1 MNSIDIQGLILLA
14 PPLLFA
20 LTIHEFAHGYVAFFF
35 GDPTAKALGRLTLNP
50 LKHLDPIGTIA
61 FFFLHF
67 GWAKPVPVNPGY
79 FKNPR
84 QDMLWVALAG
94 PATNLAV
101 AVISAL
107 VARFVVLTASFLPLT
122 MTIAILLPVQKM
134 LVASV
139 WINLVLCIFNFL
151 PIPPL
156 DGSRIL
162 AGLLPEHLARP
173 YAALD
178 RYGFIILILLM
189 LTNTISRL
197 IMPIIAFANNLLLA

>member
-1 MNSIDIQGLILLA
+1 MDNTDIQRFIVLA

-20 LTIHEFAHGYVAFFF
+20 LTLHEFAHGYVAFFL
-35 GDPTAKALGRLTLNP
+35 GDPTAKMNGRLTLNP

-94 PATNLAV
+94 PATNLV
-101 AVISAL
+101 IAVISAL
-107 VARFVVLTASFLPLT
+107 IAKLAVLTASNLPLT
-122 MTIAILLPVQKM
+122 IIIAVLIPVQKM

-139 WINLVLCIFNFL
+139 WINLVLCIFNFI

-197 IMPIIAFANNLLLA
+197 IMPIIAFANNLLLS